1 MTLRAI
7 LSKRQNIKDLVKPKV
22 KKEYRKPK
30 DWKKIVKQKFE
41 DTPTG
46 I

>member
-1 MTLRAI
+1 M
-7 LSKRQNIKDLVKPKV
+7 DLVFVPTANYDEAIKV
-22 KKEYRKPK
+22 KKEHNAPK